1 MKTRIEGSTPT
12 GGYSPGVRAAGA
24 LVFVSGQG
32 PLRDGKIIEGS
43 VAEQT
48 RLTMNNVGSV
58 LAAAGLGFSDIVRC
72 NVYLADIADFAQMDA
87 AYSEFFDAVPPARTT
102 VGAALDGIAV
112 EIDCI
117 AVESEPQR

>member
-1 MKTRIEGSTPT
+1 MKTRIGGSVPT
-12 GGYSPGVRAAGA
+12 GSYSPGVRATGA
-24 LVFVSGQG
+24 FVFVSGQG
-32 PLRDGKIIEGS
+32 PLRDGEIVAGS

-48 RLTMNNVGSV
+48 RLTMDNVGSV

-72 NVYLADIADFAQMDA
+72 NVYLADMADFAEMDA

-102 VGAALDGIAV
+102 IGAALDGIAV

-117 AVESEPQR
+117 AVESETQR

>member
-1 MKTRIEGSTPT
+1 
-12 GGYSPGVRAAGA
+12 VRAAGA